1 MAVAARV
8 DATARPVSDR
18 REIASFLRTDR
29 RYAAYALGDLDGPN
43 RHRVAWAMAH
53 DASGEPIAL
62 AAHHEGLVP
71 QPLFLM
77 GDPDGCGSDCVNVC
91 DHVPDSPSGAIWSAH
106 TPADPSTWRRR
117 SRTGSCVIRP
127 FVGVSGG
134 RTVGTWR
141 HGFAAPRS

>member
-1 MAVAARV
+1 MAVAARA
-8 DATARPVSDR
+8 DATARAVSDR

-53 DASGEPIAL
+53 DASGDPIAL

-77 GDPDGCGSDCVNVC
+77 GDPDGCALILEQVLRPRLNG
-91 DHVPDSPSGAIWSAH
+91 GALGRGIWSRPDFRAL
-106 TPADPSTWRRR
+106 ASICAMVA
-117 SRTGSCVIRP
+117 SGS
-127 FVGVSGG
+127 
-134 RTVGTWR
+134 
-141 HGFAAPRS
+141 AAPFLKRSGLIRARTKALR

>member
-1 MAVAARV
+1 MAVAARA
-8 DATARPVSDR
+8 DATARAVSDR

-53 DASGEPIAL
+53 DANGDPIAL

-77 GDPDGCGSDCVNVC
+77 GDPDGCALILEQVLRPRDAYFLAAAEHAGAMAETYELD
-91 DHVPDSPSGAIWSAH
+91 PPIDSANPSGNRAEMKSLSDRAK
-106 TPADPSTWRRR
+106 
-117 SRTGSCVIRP
+117 
-127 FVGVSGG
+127 
-134 RTVGTWR
+134 
-141 HGFAAPRS
+141 